1 VKTECKSAE
10 LLFPELIKKKVTV
23 DFKAGFVS
31 SDGGAVLL
39 GRLDRSTGLVKRF
52 SDCFTDHRNPELI
65 EHTLESLIRQRIFGL
80 ALGYEDLND
89 HEHLKSDPLLAT
101 VCGKEDPTGKDRK
114 RSEDRGKALAGKS
127 TLNRLELTP
136 SDADSSHRYKKVV
149 GEEEAIEAFFI
160 REYVRS
166 LRKRTRRIVLDL
178 DATDDPLHG
187 AQEGRFFHG
196 YYRSYCYLPLYI
208 FAGHWPLLARL
219 QTANGDASRGSIDAL
234 EKIVAAIRKKLPR
247 VQIIIRA
254 DSGFCRDALMSWC
267 EASGIDYLLG
277 IARNA
282 VLERALSQS
291 MEEVEK
297 QSQSNETGTSR
308 IFLSFDYNAKK
319 WPGNKRRV
327 IGKAEWTL
335 LGANPRFIITS
346 LKGEG
351 KGLYERDYCA
361 RGEMEN
367 RIKEQQL
374 DLFADRTS
382 TGTKRGNQLRL
393 WLSTLAYLLLHRIR
407 EIGLKNTHWSRASC
421 GTIRLRFM
429 KIGALVQV
437 SVRRVSL
444 SLSSAYPQQKEF
456 TEIAKRLQFSG
467 AG

>member
-1 VKTECKSAE
+1 MNTECKTTE
-10 LLFPELIKKKVTV
+10 LLFPELNKKKVTV
-23 DFKAGFVS
+23 NFKAGFVS
-31 SDGGAVLL
+31 SDGGALLL
-39 GRLDRSTGLVKRF
+39 GRLDRSTGLLSRFCNCF
-52 SDCFTDHRNPELI
+52 SDHRDPELI
-65 EHTLESLIRQRIFGL
+65 EHTLESLIRQRVFGL

-89 HEHLKSDPLLAT
+89 HEHIKSDPLLAT
-101 VCGKEDPTGKDRK
+101 VCGKDDPTGKDRK
-114 RSEDRGKALAGKS
+114 RPEDRGKALAGKS

-136 SDADSSHRYKKVV
+136 ADADSSHRYKKIV
-149 GEEEAIEAFFI
+149 GEEEAIEAYFI

-166 LRKRTRRIVLDL
+166 LRKRTRRIILDL

-234 EKIVAAIRKKLPR
+234 KKIVAAIRVKLPR

-267 EASGIDYLLG
+267 EANGIDYLLG

-291 MEEVEK
+291 MEEAEK
-297 QSQSNETGTSR
+297 QSQSNQTGKSR
-308 IFLSFDYNAKK
+308 IFLSFDYKAKT
-319 WPGNKRRV
+319 WPGSQRRV

-335 LGANPRFIITS
+335 LGANPRFIITT

-351 KGLYERDYCA
+351 KVLYERDYCA

-382 TGTKRGNQLRL
+382 TGTIRSNQLRL
-393 WLSTLAYLLLHRIR
+393 WLSTLAYLMLHRLR
-407 EIGLKNTHWSRASC
+407 EIALKGTQWSQASC

-429 KIGALVQV
+429 KIGALVRV

-444 SLSSAYPQQKEF
+444 SLSSAYPQQKVFE
-456 TEIAKRLQFSG
+456 EIARRLKFG
-467 AG
+467 KPG